1 MEWEEGTDLGPLWI
15 ANIVVLAVA
24 MGVFAFAMVA
34 YIKSYMSMKSK
45 ALGNIMALSAIFMS
59 DSFIAVIIYYFLS
72 LRYGAWLA
80 SVLLVINSVSL
91 IGYVFLFRALNI

>member
-1 MEWEEGTDLGPLWI
+1 M
-15 ANIVVLAVA
+15 VVLAAA
-24 MGVFAFAMVA
+24 MVVFASVMIL
-34 YIKSYMSMKSK
+34 YIRSYITMRSR
-45 ALGNIMALSAIFMS
+45 ALGNIMALSAILMS

-91 IGYVFLFRALNI
+91 IGYLFLFRALNV

>member
-1 MEWEEGTDLGPLWI
+1 LGPLWI
-15 ANIVVLAVA
+15 ANLVVLAAA
-24 MGVFAFAMVA
+24 MVVFAFVMII
-34 YIKSYMSMKSK
+34 YIRSYITMKSR
-45 ALGNIMALSAIFMS
+45 ALGNIMTLSAILMS

-91 IGYVFLFRALNI
+91 IGYLFLFRALNV

>member
-1 MEWEEGTDLGPLWI
+1 
-15 ANIVVLAVA
+15 
-24 MGVFAFAMVA
+24 
-34 YIKSYMSMKSK
+34 
-45 ALGNIMALSAIFMS
+45 MS

-91 IGYVFLFRALNI
+91 IGYLFLFRALNV

>member
-1 MEWEEGTDLGPLWI
+1 M
-15 ANIVVLAVA
+15 VVLAAA
-24 MGVFAFAMVA
+24 MVVFAFVMIL
-34 YIKSYMSMKSK
+34 YIRSYITMRSR
-45 ALGNIMALSAIFMS
+45 ALGNIMALSAILML

-91 IGYVFLFRALNI
+91 IGYLFLFRALNV

>member
-1 MEWEEGTDLGPLWI
+1 MGPLWI
-15 ANIVVLAVA
+15 ANIVVLVVA
-24 MGVFAFAMVA
+24 MGVFAFVMVA

-45 ALGNIMALSAIFMS
+45 ALGNIMALSAILMS

-72 LRYGAWLA
+72 LRYGTWLA

>member
-1 MEWEEGTDLGPLWI
+1 MGPLWI
-15 ANIVVLAVA
+15 ANMVVLAAA
-24 MGVFAFAMVA
+24 MVVFAFVMIL
-34 YIKSYMSMKSK
+34 YIRSYITMRSR
-45 ALGNIMALSAIFMS
+45 ALGNIMALSAILMS

-91 IGYVFLFRALNI
+91 IGYLFLFRALNV

>member
-1 MEWEEGTDLGPLWI
+1 M
-15 ANIVVLAVA
+15 VVLAAA
-24 MGVFAFAMVA
+24 MVVFAFVMIL
-34 YIKSYMSMKSK
+34 YIRSYITMRSR
-45 ALGNIMALSAIFMS
+45 ALGNIMALSAILMS

-91 IGYVFLFRALNI
+91 IGYLFLFRALNV